1 MANWLSEF
9 KKYMSDCRWCWL
21 SYQNTVVD
29 ALDRLL
35 SSSSG
40 ILPKEKDTALFDSSE
55 IISTPVPLLRS
66 TNDVV
71 HSAFTQRCLTV
82 QSFIHSFIHF
92 THLSIPL
99 SIYPFIPSVIHL
111 FTHPSIHPLKY
122 PPVHS
127 SIHLFIHSFIDPA
140 ILLSIHSL
148 ISILLISSLLLI

>member
-82 QSFIHSFIHF
+82 QSFIHSSIHSFISPIYPSLCLF
-92 THLSIPL
+92 ILLSL
-99 SIYPFIPSVIHL
+99 QSSIYSLI
-111 FTHPSIHPLKY
+111 HPSIHLN
-122 PPVHS
+122 
-127 SIHLFIHSFIDPA
+127 IH
-140 ILLSIHSL
+140 LSIHP
-148 ISILLISSLLLI
+148 SIYSSIRLSIRPFFYPFIH